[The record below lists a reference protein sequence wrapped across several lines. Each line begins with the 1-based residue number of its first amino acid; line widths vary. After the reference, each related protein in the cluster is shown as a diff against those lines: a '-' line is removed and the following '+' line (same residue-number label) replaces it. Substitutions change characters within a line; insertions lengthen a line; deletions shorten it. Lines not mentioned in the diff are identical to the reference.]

1 MSKLDELILK
11 AKDLAGVAGSKT
23 QEVMELTK
31 LHLQV
36 TQLKSDIDANFHKLG
51 EIVFELNKA
60 GEQNEELIQ
69 MCVAEIES
77 QQNELE
83 QLTMQLNEAKNVVKC
98 PQCMAANP
106 KGALFCARCGASLNL
121 ENAES
126 AVDSENS
133 DATDGTDD
141 TDAQDLLQ
149 L

>member
-36 TQLKSDIDANFHKLG
+36 TQLKSDIDANFQKLG

-60 GEQNEELIQ
+60 GEQNEELVR
-69 MCVAEIES
+69 MCVSEIES

-83 QLTMQLNEAKNVVKC
+83 QLTLQLNEAKNVVKC

-106 KGALFCARCGASLNL
+106 KGALFCARCGASLQL
-121 ENAES
+121 ESAES
-126 AVDSENS
+126 SVDSK
-133 DATDGTDD
+133 D
-141 TDAQDLLQ
+141 TDAADDVNTQDLIQ
-149 L
+149 

>member
-36 TQLKSDIDANFHKLG
+36 TQLKSDIDANFQKLG

-60 GEQNEELIQ
+60 GEQNEELVR
-69 MCVAEIES
+69 MCVSEIES

-83 QLTMQLNEAKNVVKC
+83 QLTLQLNEAKNVVKC

-106 KGALFCARCGASLNL
+106 KGALFCARCGASLQL

-126 AVDSENS
+126 SVDSK
-133 DATDGTDD
+133 D
-141 TDAQDLLQ
+141 TDAADDVNTQDLIQ
-149 L
+149 